1 MHKSLFSKYFS
12 LFSLIPILAVLV
24 LGGSQMLFSYRY
36 WTEEKKAVLSES
48 AAQVAAFAAGSAQQD
63 IDGYYYLSRATGHYL
78 NAMTS
83 MTDFNALIVGTDG
96 SVIISATDGDVRE
109 EQQVT
114 LPPPLMT
121 QLRTLEKAGD
131 TVNFAPSAMRAVYAD
146 SRYTVACPIVKEQVI
161 GYAMVSSSASA
172 LSDYL
177 QNNMQIFLLS
187 ALLVLLVTFLVSY
200 LAADRLVR
208 PLRQMA
214 AAVRSFAT
222 GDFSARIPVR
232 GQDEV
237 AQLAASLNTM
247 AASLS
252 SEEEMRRSFIA
263 NVSHELKT
271 PMTTIAGFVDGIL
284 DGTIPDTQRERYLRI
299 VSDEVKRLSRLVRSM
314 LNLSRIDAGQL
325 KLNPVSF
332 DLTETVGNALI
343 SFEQRI
349 NEKEITIEGLEDC
362 PRMPVCGDY
371 DLLGQVVYN
380 LLDNAVKF
388 TDTKGTI
395 RITMRHADGRIY
407 CAIRNTGM
415 GIAACELPRI
425 FERFYKTDKSR
436 GLDKNGVGLG
446 LYIVQNVIQ
455 LHHGE
460 ITVRSAEGQYCEFE
474 FWLPEDPAAA
484 YVEDSFSEN
493 V

>member
-1 MHKSLFSKYFS
+1 MFKSLFSKYFTI
-12 LFSLIPILAVLV
+12 FSLIPILAVLV
-24 LGGSQMLFSYRY
+24 LGSSQLLFSYRY
-36 WTEEKKAVLSES
+36 WTEEKKAALADS
-48 AAQVAAFAAGSAQQD
+48 ATQVAEFAAGSATQES
-63 IDGYYYLSRATGHYL
+63 DGYYYLSRSTGYYL

-83 MTDFNALIVGTDG
+83 MTDFNALIVSKDG
-96 SVIISATDGDVRE
+96 SVIVSAADGAVHE
-109 EQQVT
+109 ETVT
-114 LPPPLMT
+114 LPAPLMT
-121 QLRTLEKAGD
+121 KLHTLEQSGD
-131 TVNFAPSAMRAVYAD
+131 TVNFTPSVMRPVYAD
-146 SRYTVACPIVKEQVI
+146 SRYTVACPIVKDEVI
-161 GYAMVSSSASA
+161 GYALVSSSASA
-172 LSDYL
+172 LSDYV
-177 QNNMQIFLLS
+177 NNNIKIFLLS
-187 ALLVLLVTFLVSY
+187 ALLVLLLTFLVSY

-208 PLRQMA
+208 PLRRMA
-214 AAVRSFAT
+214 AAVRSFST

-232 GQDEV
+232 GNDEV
-237 AQLAASLNTM
+237 AQLASSLNAM
-247 AASLS
+247 AAALS

-271 PMTTIAGFVDGIL
+271 PMTTIAGFIDGIL
-284 DGTIPDTQRERYLRI
+284 DGTIPDSQRDRYLRI

-332 DLTETVGNALI
+332 DLTETVGSVLI

-349 NEKEITIEGLEDC
+349 NEKHIAIEGLEDC
-362 PRMPVCGDY
+362 PRMPVCGDF

-380 LLDNAVKF
+380 LLDNAIKF
-388 TDTKGTI
+388 TNDGGTI

-460 ITVRSAEGQYCEFE
+460 ITVRSVEGESCEFE

-484 YVEDSFSEN
+484 YVEDGFSAN